1 MQQLQE
7 QQHAHMNQMFEA
19 FTAAA
24 LPASHGTKN
33 LDEQRFRELG
43 SFGGNE
49 EEWKEFALKFRATVK
64 EINPKLQLL
73 IKWAEMEPDEITG
86 DRIGEL
92 HGEDGTIGTTML

>member
-19 FTAAA
+19 FAAAA
-24 LPASHGTKN
+24 LPASHGIKN

-49 EEWKEFALKFRATVK
+49 EEWKEFALQVSGHR
-64 EINPKLQLL
+64 E
-73 IKWAEMEPDEITG
+73 G
-86 DRIGEL
+86 DQSEAPLADQVGR
-92 HGEDGTIGTTML
+92 DGA